1 MSNESRVPADAPA
14 PVLLDNVKVVHDAP
28 VEMIATEAS
37 VVLMAADMLMK
48 VADGQTVM
56 KREARAVEQQLRVAF
71 EHNKLI
77 LTPIAREFADDLTA
91 GNTDAAIEKLRAAE
105 QAHD

>member
-1 MSNESRVPADAPA
+1 MSTDADAVKLA
-14 PVLLDNVKVVHDAP
+14 NVKVVHETPIPMVA
-28 VEMIATEAS
+28 VGEK

-48 VADGQTVM
+48 LADKQPVFP
-56 KREARAVEQQLRVAF
+56 REARAVEAQLRAAF
-71 EHNKLI
+71 EHNKLL
-77 LTPIAREFADDLTA
+77 LTPIAREFADDLTS